1 MCIGIPMQVVETAP
15 GLAMCRDGEQLCRV
29 DTRLVEP
36 VSPGTWLLVFAGA
49 AREVIPEERA
59 AQVSAALQA
68 LAAGIQGDTDAV
80 DALFADLVNREPVLP
95 PHLQPLLQTDNNK
108 DSA

>member
-1 MCIGIPMQVVETAP
+1 MCIGIPMQVVDAGP
-15 GLAMCRDGEQLCRV
+15 GRALCRDGERLCPV

-49 AREVIPEERA
+49 AREILTEERA

-68 LAAGIQGDTDAV
+68 LAAGIQGDTEAV
-80 DALFADLVNREPVLP
+80 DALFADLVNREPALP

-108 DSA
+108 GSV